1 MRILQNHMDLLA
13 TARASEKEETERQ
26 TARQLVREIES
37 EWTGLVERGMAER
50 TFRKGDPHALAT
62 LLLAMVVSVW
72 RWYRPNGPMTLE
84 QVRLLITDAC
94 LRVVR
99 P

>member
-1 MRILQNHMDLLA
+1 
-13 TARASEKEETERQ
+13 
-26 TARQLVREIES
+26 
-37 EWTGLVERGMAER
+37 MAEG